1 MASRLNP
8 TWTAFLLM
16 CFAVVGLT
24 GLFGTF
30 VAGVPLLRA
39 LERHATLDE
48 VLAAAREPD
57 AAARLERLRR
67 PLAESAGPVL
77 SGEGTLEERVAR
89 ERTAMRERQ
98 EREARGVTG
107 RIRTLIVLVTV
118 MAAAF
123 GVFIMGLSRR

>member
-1 MASRLNP
+1 MARRLNP

-16 CFAVVGLT
+16 SFAVVGLT

-30 VAGVPLLRA
+30 VTNVPLLRA

-57 AAARLERLRR
+57 AAVRLEQLRR
-67 PLAESAGPVL
+67 PLADSAGAVL
-77 SGEGTLEERVAR
+77 AGEGTIEERVAR
-89 ERTAMRERQ
+89 ERVLMRERQ
-98 EREARGVTG
+98 EREARGVAG
-107 RIRTLIVLVTV
+107 RIRTLVALVTV

-123 GVFIMGLSRR
+123 GVLIMGLSRP

>member
-107 RIRTLIVLVTV
+107 RIRTLMVLVTV

-123 GVFIMGLSRR
+123 GVFIMGLSRP

>member
-1 MASRLNP
+1 MR
-8 TWTAFLLM
+8 
-16 CFAVVGLT
+16 FAVVGLT

-123 GVFIMGLSRR
+123 GVFIMGLSRP

>member
-1 MASRLNP
+1 MAGRLNP

-16 CFAVVGLT
+16 CFAIVGLT

-30 VAGVPLLRA
+30 VTNVPLLRA

-48 VLAAAREPD
+48 VLVAAREPD
-57 AAARLERLRR
+57 AASRLERLRR

-77 SGEGTLEERVAR
+77 SGEGTIEERVAR
-89 ERTAMRERQ
+89 ERLAMRERQ

-107 RIRTLIVLVTV
+107 RIRTLVALVTV

-123 GVFIMGLSRR
+123 GVFIMGMSRR

>member
-16 CFAVVGLT
+16 SFAVVGLT

-77 SGEGTLEERVAR
+77 TGEGTIEERVAR
-89 ERTAMRERQ
+89 ERVAMRERQ

-123 GVFIMGLSRR
+123 GVFIMGLSRP

>member
-123 GVFIMGLSRR
+123 GVFIMGLSRP